1 MPEQKDAAHA
11 SDSKEAHTD
20 IHQAPNNVSH
30 TGEVATADDSSVV
43 KCGEGPC
50 DAGGSAASARSD
62 AGEVMRSTAADLH
75 PCKKGIVVISGNL
88 RLYPVDSFFP
98 AEGGRAGRC
107 LLRWWWWQLGRWRLR
122 CWWCGHAR
130 AWHACPAASR
140 PRLRSVGLFFFVC
153 PCGLLLVCPGGMLC
167 PAASRLY
174 ATAAGCIDI
183 LRFFGLLCF
192 STSSFKFPLVCWCAK
207 LARAQKPSHSPTTG
221 RATWQMEGGERRA
234 RDQSAPLQ
242 KA

>member
-88 RLYPVDSFFP
+88 RLYPVDSFF
-98 AEGGRAGRC
+98 
-107 LLRWWWWQLGRWRLR
+107 
-122 CWWCGHAR
+122 
-130 AWHACPAASR
+130 R
-140 PRLRSVGLFFFVC
+140 PKAV
-153 PCGLLLVCPGGMLC
+153 
-167 PAASRLY
+167 
-174 ATAAGCIDI
+174 
-183 LRFFGLLCF
+183 
-192 STSSFKFPLVCWCAK
+192 
-207 LARAQKPSHSPTTG
+207 
-221 RATWQMEGGERRA
+221 A
-234 RDQSAPLQ
+234 RDGASSGGGGGSSGGGGSAVAGGAAARGTPVPPPPALD
-242 KA
+242 